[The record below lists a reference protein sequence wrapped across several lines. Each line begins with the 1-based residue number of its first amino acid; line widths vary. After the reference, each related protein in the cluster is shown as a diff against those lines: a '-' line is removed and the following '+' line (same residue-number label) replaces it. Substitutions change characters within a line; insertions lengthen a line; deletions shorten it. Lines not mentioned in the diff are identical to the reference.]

1 MDSRTISRSSLALAL
16 AFFFSNF
23 SALGAPPKS
32 TDVVI
37 VGAGLSGLAAAYEL
51 KKAGLK
57 YHILELTPR
66 VGGRVR
72 TVKYEFPGEPA
83 TFADSGMEEYWESN
97 PAVQV
102 LRELKLPTQHDIAI
116 SSLVIDKKLYELGDE
131 DQAQF
136 YGRIFSKSELE
147 KLDQFK
153 KDVAPMIHRMME
165 AWKKMPEEAMP
176 GDLLKLKDVSFAD
189 WVKKKGLPE
198 KVAQWIRV
206 SVECE
211 IGTGWDRI
219 SALDGLAE
227 FHIFVGND
235 GKGEEAYRVV
245 AGNEKFVNTFA
256 DSIGRGNISVNQRVQ
271 RISSKK
277 GKVTVFYTDQATHRS
292 SQIEARNV
300 ILTVPPFR
308 AVIEMQFDPP
318 LSAKKLAAIQSQTW
332 GSYFKAHIFL
342 PLSAEKYWT
351 RGKNSILPILSD
363 SELGV
368 IYDGNRGQESA
379 KTKIISL
386 LITGDAAE
394 RYNLMPMDITRT
406 QLTGKLE
413 QLWPGISKE
422 IKGMEFFRLHP
433 RAIGAWPVGRSRFDE
448 MSNEVR
454 KPENGIHLAGDFTE
468 TSHSDGAFISAKRAV
483 RLILKGRK

>member
-1 MDSRTISRSSLALAL
+1 MISTFATSQ
-16 AFFFSNF
+16 
-23 SALGAPPKS
+23 SAAAAVPKS

-72 TVKYEFPGEPA
+72 TVKYDFPGEPA

-102 LRELKLPTQHDIAI
+102 LKELKLPTLHDVAI
-116 SSLVIDKKLYELGDE
+116 SSLALGGKIYELGDE

-147 KLDQFK
+147 KLEGFK
-153 KDVAPMIHRMME
+153 KEVAPMIEKMMN

-176 GDLLKLKDVSFAD
+176 ADLLKLKDISFAD
-189 WVKKKGLPE
+189 WVKKKSMPE

-211 IGTGWDRI
+211 IGTAWDRI

-227 FHIFVGND
+227 FHIFAANG

-256 DSIGRGNISVNQRVQ
+256 DAIGRGNISLNSRVQ
-271 RISSKK
+271 RVVSRK
-277 GKVTVFYTDQATHRS
+277 GKVSVFYVDQAIHKAG
-292 SQIEARNV
+292 QIDAAHV
-300 ILTVPPFR
+300 ITTIPPFR

-342 PLSAEKYWT
+342 PLSAQKFWT

-368 IYDGNRGQESA
+368 IYDGNRGQENA

-386 LITGDAAE
+386 LITGDHAE
-394 RYNLMPMDITRT
+394 RYNLMPMDVTRA
-406 QLTGKLE
+406 QLTAKLD
-413 QLWPGISKE
+413 QLWPGVSKE

-448 MSNEVR
+448 MSNELR
-454 KPENGIHLAGDFTE
+454 RPEGGIHLAGDFTE
-468 TSHSDGAFISAKRAV
+468 TSHSDGAFLSAKRAV
-483 RLILKGRK
+483 RQILQARKTK